1 MKKPLLII
9 AKLVFSVSLIA
20 WILQKTDLAAIWVS
34 VRGANFGLVVA
45 AFLFF
50 YVGYLVI
57 AMRQRTLLG
66 AQNIHVSIGFL
77 LQSFAIGMFFTNL
90 LPSTIGGDASRM
102 YDVYR
107 VAGSKSKAV
116 SVILIDR
123 FFGMFALV
131 ILGFIA
137 ALFAPEVQQAV
148 PGIVLYLGLTL
159 TAMGGVL
166 WVVFGSGA
174 RLVDWFM
181 ALPLGPAAFVQRIAA
196 KIISGFEL
204 FKGRKD
210 VLVWAILWSFVL
222 QLNVVIHFIILTH
235 ALDISV
241 PVAAMFVIIPVATL
255 LMLIPVS
262 INGIGLREAIFVYLF
277 GLYGASVESS
287 VAFAWIALL
296 LILIQGVVGG
306 IVFLLRRGSGP
317 RQAVDFDRS
326 DF

>member
-1 MKKPLLII
+1 MKKSLLAI
-9 AKLVFSVSLIA
+9 AKLVFSASLIA
-20 WILQKTDLAAIWVS
+20 WILQKTDLTAIWGS
-34 VRGANFGLVVA
+34 VKGADFGLVVT

-50 YVGYLVI
+50 YVGYFVI
-57 AMRQRTLLG
+57 ALRQRTLLA
-66 AQNIHVSIGFL
+66 AQNIHVSMGFL

-131 ILGFIA
+131 IFGFGA
-137 ALFAPEVQQAV
+137 ALIAPEVQQAV
-148 PGIVLYLGLTL
+148 PGIALYLGLTVA
-159 TAMGGVL
+159 AMGAVL

-174 RLVDWFM
+174 RLMDWFM
-181 ALPLGPAAFVQRIAA
+181 GLPLGPVSFVQRIVG
-196 KIISGFEL
+196 KIISGLEL

-222 QLNVVIHFIILTH
+222 QLNVIVHFIILTW
-235 ALDISV
+235 ALDIVV
-241 PVAAMFVIIPVATL
+241 PVAAMFVIVPIATI

-262 INGIGLREAIFVYLF
+262 INGIGLRETIFVFLF

-306 IVFLLRRGSGP
+306 IVFLLRRSSGN
-317 RQAVDFDRS
+317 RQPVDIDRS